1 MAKNKPKKSPQLLS
15 NQLLISFLILLVI
28 LHYAADHLLAAG
40 IALLFMMTSAAL
52 YFYFQWQRQKSAKN
66 KMVQSGIKEID
77 VMNGRE
83 FENYLGAL
91 FEAMGYEVEVTP
103 ASGDYGADLL
113 MEKDE
118 TFIVVQAKRYSKAVG
133 ISSIQEVFSAKMYY
147 QADEAWVVTN
157 NTFSKN
163 AFELAKRSG
172 VKLIARRELIEL
184 ITENMAETP
193 PPVFTI
199 HTWNEK

>member
-1 MAKNKPKKSPQLLS
+1 MTKNKSKKSTHTLPSQLLF
-15 NQLLISFLILLVI
+15 SFLVLLLI

-40 IALLFMMTSAAL
+40 IALMIMMSSAAF
-52 YFYFQWQRQKSAKN
+52 YFYFQWHKQKTEKN
-66 KMVQSGIKEID
+66 EIVRTGIKEID

-91 FEAMGYEVEVTP
+91 FEAMGYEVEMTP

-113 MEKDE
+113 IETDEKC
-118 TFIVVQAKRYSKAVG
+118 IVVQAKRYSKAVG

-157 NTFSKN
+157 HSFSKN
-163 AFELAKRSG
+163 ARELAKRSG
-172 VKLIARRELIEL
+172 VKLFAREELIQL
-184 ITENMAETP
+184 MTENMADAP
-193 PPVFTI
+193 PPAFNI
-199 HTWNEK
+199 HIWNEK

>member
-1 MAKNKPKKSPQLLS
+1 MAKNKSKKSPHLLS
-15 NQLLISFLILLVI
+15 NQLLFSFLILLLI

-40 IALLFMMTSAAL
+40 MALLVMLFSAAM
-52 YFYFQWQRQKSAKN
+52 YFYIQWRKQKAEKN
-66 KMVQSGIKEID
+66 NVVQSGIKEID

-91 FEAMGYEVEVTP
+91 FRAMGYEVEVTP

-118 TFIVVQAKRYSKAVG
+118 AFIVVQAKRYSKAVG

-172 VKLIARRELIEL
+172 VKLIARRELIGL
-184 ITENMAETP
+184 ITENMTEMP